1 MAAEGRIGPPPF
13 GQWQVGVYCSGS
25 AIFVPVLALDYAR
38 VVGLLLLCDVASLLV
53 ASGAICGEIV

>member
-13 GQWQVGVYCSGS
+13 GQWQVGVYCSGF

-38 VVGLLLLCDVASLLV
+38 VVGLLFAV
-53 ASGAICGEIV
+53 